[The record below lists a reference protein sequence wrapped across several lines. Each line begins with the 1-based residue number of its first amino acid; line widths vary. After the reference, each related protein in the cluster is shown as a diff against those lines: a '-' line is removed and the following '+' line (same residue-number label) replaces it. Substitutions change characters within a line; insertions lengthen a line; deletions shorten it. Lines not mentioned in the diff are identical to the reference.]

1 MQRNFYYF
9 VAIILEELF
18 KIFSKLCYKNKSD
31 QFNKKIDNKKNLYEL
46 KFQLYFIF
54 YISTRNI

>member
-1 MQRNFYYF
+1 MQRNFCYF

-18 KIFSKLCYKNKSD
+18 KIFSKLYYKNKSD
-31 QFNKKIDNKKNLYEL
+31 QFNKKIDNKKNLYKL

>member
-1 MQRNFYYF
+1 MQRNFCYF

-31 QFNKKIDNKKNLYEL
+31 QFNKKIDNKKNLYKL

>member
-31 QFNKKIDNKKNLYEL
+31 QFNKKIDNKK
-46 KFQLYFIF
+46 KFV
-54 YISTRNI
+54 

>member
-1 MQRNFYYF
+1 MD
-9 VAIILEELF
+9 
-18 KIFSKLCYKNKSD
+18 KSD

>member
-1 MQRNFYYF
+1 MQRNFCYF

-31 QFNKKIDNKKNLYEL
+31 QFNKKIDNKKKFVKIEIPTLFHILY
-46 KFQLYFIF
+46 I
-54 YISTRNI
+54 N